1 MQLFKKILC
10 PVDFSDYSEIA
21 LRYAVTMAR
30 ENAARLV
37 ICHAIPQMHLAM
49 LYADA
54 QYFSS
59 MEEVLRRKGEDLVE
73 EFAAARVP
81 PDVEFNTEV
90 LTGNPSEEILNLG
103 HEENADLIVLG
114 THGQSGFDRFI
125 VGSVTN
131 KILHRSEIPVLVVT
145 KPQRNFLEE
154 DAFKPVS
161 IERMLCPIDF
171 EMNNSSMV
179 PLALSIARAY
189 QSEIDFFHV
198 VHKAD
203 GISWPDQET
212 YCLEKLREL
221 VKPEKEE
228 WCTAGFLLKHG
239 NPAEEILKVVEQ
251 NSVELVVMGHHGRG
265 PVEEF
270 FLGSVTRKVVTQ
282 SSCPVLVV
290 RAPAH
295 KPVVLL

>member
-10 PVDFSDYSEIA
+10 PVDFSEYSSLA
-21 LRYAVTMAR
+21 LKYAVTMAR
-30 ENAARLV
+30 ENAARLIV
-37 ICHAIPQMHLAM
+37 CHALPQTDLAL
-49 LYADA
+49 LYTDA
-54 QYFSS
+54 RYFSS

-73 EFAAARVP
+73 EFAAGRVP

-90 LTGNPSEEILNLG
+90 LTGNPSDEILNLCR
-103 HEENADLIVLG
+103 EENVDLIVAG

-131 KILHRSEIPVLVVT
+131 KILHRSEVPVLVVS
-145 KPQRNFLEE
+145 KPSTSFAEE
-154 DAFKPVS
+154 DAFKPVHIS
-161 IERMLCPIDF
+161 RILCPVDF
-171 EMNNSSMV
+171 EMNNAAMA
-179 PLALSIARAY
+179 PLALSIARTY

-198 VHKAD
+198 VNKSD

-239 NPAEEILKVVEQ
+239 NPAEEILKVVAQ
-251 NSVELVVMGHHGRG
+251 NHVELVVMGHHGRG

-270 FLGSVTRKVVTQ
+270 FLGSVTRKVVTR
-282 SSCPVLVV
+282 SLCPVLVV
-290 RAPAH
+290 RAPAI
-295 KPVVLL
+295 KNVTLL